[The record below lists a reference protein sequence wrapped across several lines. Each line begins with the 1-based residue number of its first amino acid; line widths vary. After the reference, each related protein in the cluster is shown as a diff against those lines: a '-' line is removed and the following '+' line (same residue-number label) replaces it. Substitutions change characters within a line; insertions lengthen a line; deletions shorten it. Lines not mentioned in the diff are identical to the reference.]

1 MKEAIGGTWIFGI
14 VITLVAFFTAFIS
27 FSLNYSRCYKVK
39 NEMLSVIERNNGVNK
54 DSITEI
60 NKYINSI
67 GYSGVGKCEPQGNA
81 ACLAGFKKSDN
92 AQSFT
97 SISSQQYNYCIEKMV
112 MNRDGKNSQITGMP
126 TSAYYHVR
134 VFFTLDMP
142 IVGQFFNLKVEGETA
157 TVYLPNDANHFT
169 NCSIKDE

>member
-39 NEMLSVIERNNGVNK
+39 NEMLSVIERNNGINQ

-67 GYSGVGKCEPQGNA
+67 GYSGTGKCEPQSNA
-81 ACLAGFKKSDN
+81 ACLVGFKKNDN
-92 AQSFT
+92 TKSFT
-97 SISSQQYNYCIEKMV
+97 SISTQEYNYCIEKMV
-112 MNRDGKNSQITGMP
+112 MNKSGNSDLTGMP
-126 TSAYYHVR
+126 ASAYYHIR

-142 IVGQFFNLKVEGETA
+142 IVGNFFNLKVEGETS
-157 TVYLPNDANHFT
+157 TIYLPNDGVNFS
-169 NCSIKDE
+169 NCSME